1 VRPRLPRSEP
11 NPQYPLTDIARSS
24 HCAVF
29 AGLVCAQGILVPS
42 APNRAVVTVAAQG
55 QTAILPELEVGD
67 SIAVDGV
74 CLTVEALRAGG
85 FAAAVSPETMERS
98 VLAQRRQTGD
108 PVNLEPALRV
118 GDKLGGHFVTG
129 HVDGVGYLAEA
140 TATERAWE
148 LVFCAPPGS
157 SQPWQQ
163 QVARYLVPK
172 GSVAVNGISLTVAE
186 CDRDGRWFKA
196 AVVPLTYEG
205 TNLSRLTIGSWVN
218 LESDLLG
225 KYADKLLGYPQAAAP
240 GSSDITPAFLA
251 EHGYG

>member
-1 VRPRLPRSEP
+1 MRPIRFGRSH
-11 NPQYPLTDIARSS
+11 PLQLVSVF
-24 HCAVF
+24 AVF
-29 AGLVCAQGILVPS
+29 AGLVCAQGTLVPS
-42 APNRAVVTVAAQG
+42 APDRAVVTVDAQD
-55 QTAILPELEVGD
+55 QAAILPGLAVGD

-85 FAAAVSPETMERS
+85 FRATVSPETIERS
-98 VLAQRRQTGD
+98 ALAQRRQSGD

-140 TATERAWE
+140 RATERAWE
-148 LVFCAPPGS
+148 LVFRAPSGS
-157 SQPWQQ
+157 GEAWQR

-172 GSVAVNGISLTVAE
+172 GSVAVNGISLTVAD
-186 CDRDGRWFKA
+186 CDHDGRWFQA
-196 AVVPLTYEG
+196 AVVPLTYHR
-205 TNLSRLTIGSWVN
+205 TNLAQLAVGSWVN

-225 KYADKLLGYPQAAAP
+225 KYADKLLGYPQAAAA